1 MNADDPQLSYVL
13 LAYGR
18 VAGIL
23 KEEIVPYLGAIM
35 GHVLS
40 SADLQPDVAI
50 LNGAHQSARRREVA
64 SIAWSVA
71 DQAGFDLV
79 GRVYNTIRRRP

>member
-23 KEEIVPYLGAIM
+23 KEEFVPYLGAIM

-50 LNGAHQSARRREVA
+50 LNGAASASPEK
-64 SIAWSVA
+64 
-71 DQAGFDLV
+71 
-79 GRVYNTIRRRP
+79 